1 MLCEKTFKSLGGEGA
16 HMCRCHGQVHPVRTL
31 MSTTQCLACLKE
43 YHTMG
48 RLKAHLQRA
57 DHCRA
62 TLVGRGFRE
71 EIQPG
76 IGSHEDLLRCATWD
90 GRPPL
95 PAEGPLPR
103 PARLRDFS
111 AEHIALYEDLVLCIL
126 EGPVDGF
133 EAQARSIIHKYPISW
148 TQCQLTIREVLN
160 QLVHGGLP
168 DCDGAEIDAKIKVL
182 THLQTAS
189 AWAFLL
195 NVMEH
200 SAPALPA
207 VDDLPSYVANF
218 EIVENFMPVP
228 RQFSRERVFLH
239 AFSGRRRAGDLQH
252 YLEAAFNRVSDGQLL
267 HVVSM
272 DVVIDPL
279 WGDARNETIRT
290 FWLEGARKGF
300 VQGGLC
306 GPPCETWSQ
315 ARFAQVADATR
326 RQPRPLRSAEEP
338 WGLPSLSL
346 RELEQIAVG
355 NELLLFSLELLMS
368 LAISEGCG
376 AIEHPGEPTDIDK
389 PSIWRLAFVQ
399 MLLQLPGFQV
409 VDFAQGLLGAPT
421 PKPTRLLTLNLSTL
435 PSRIHAHR
443 LCPDLPRR
451 AAIGR
456 LDSGQWATT
465 GLKEYPPALNKAL
478 GEAFAFHLRC
488 TECSAEAPIDAQ
500 FLDRC
505 RSMHIAEYGTF
516 MGQDFAGG

>member
-1 MLCEKTFKSLGGEGA
+1 M
-16 HMCRCHGQVHPVRTL
+16 
-31 MSTTQCLACLKE
+31 
-43 YHTMG
+43 
-48 RLKAHLQRA
+48 
-57 DHCRA
+57 
-62 TLVGRGFRE
+62 
-71 EIQPG
+71 
-76 IGSHEDLLRCATWD
+76 
-90 GRPPL
+90 
-95 PAEGPLPR
+95 
-103 PARLRDFS
+103 
-111 AEHIALYEDLVLCIL
+111 
-126 EGPVDGF
+126 
-133 EAQARSIIHKYPISW
+133 
-148 TQCQLTIREVLN
+148 
-160 QLVHGGLP
+160 
-168 DCDGAEIDAKIKVL
+168 
-182 THLQTAS
+182 
-189 AWAFLL
+189 
-195 NVMEH
+195 
-200 SAPALPA
+200 
-207 VDDLPSYVANF
+207 
-218 EIVENFMPVP
+218 
-228 RQFSRERVFLH
+228 
-239 AFSGRRRAGDLQH
+239 
-252 YLEAAFNRVSDGQLL
+252 
-267 HVVSM
+267 
-272 DVVIDPL
+272 
-279 WGDARNETIRT
+279 
-290 FWLEGARKGF
+290 
-300 VQGGLC
+300 
-306 GPPCETWSQ
+306 
-315 ARFAQVADATR
+315 
-326 RQPRPLRSAEEP
+326 
-338 WGLPSLSL
+338 GLPSLSL